1 MAKSQIDHLLEQVG
15 LAICTASS
23 ATRTA
28 QWGCPPE
35 VVEELKAL
43 EASLQATLLSFD
55 AVCSRWVALRTK
67 GGKNGQ

>member
-15 LAICTASS
+15 LAICTASTG
-23 ATRTA
+23 TRTA

-43 EASLQATLLSFD
+43 EASLQTTQALFD
-55 AVCSRWVALRTK
+55 AACSRLVALRTK
-67 GGKNGQ
+67 GGENGQ